1 MSDVPPD
8 SGVLSSGIA
17 SPAVGIASPAV
28 GGQDPRAR
36 IADLENIREKLEAE
50 LESANKVAKWS
61 VQQCDEIAWRC
72 VLVAMMTCASCYGDV
87 C

>member
-17 SPAVGIASPAV
+17 SPAVGISSPAV

-50 LESANKVAKWS
+50 LESANKVVIWS
-61 VQQCDEIAWRC
+61 GLRCHGIAWSC
-72 VLVAMMTCASCYGDV
+72 VLVAMVA
-87 C
+87 